1 MKCEVVTIST
11 EVASKYPTIKPLI
24 EDNLISAIDFGN
36 VVETRWSWLI
46 DLTAEQ
52 KEEFD
57 ALTIELNKK

>member
-24 EDNLISAIDFGN
+24 EDNLISAIDFGYT
-36 VVETRWSWLI
+36 VDVSYSWLV
-46 DLTAEQ
+46 DLTPEQ
-52 KEEFD
+52 KVEFD